1 MNKLEFYPHMSNFS
15 FKIISL
21 MHHNPLLP
29 NFRNPYK
36 LLKAA
41 GLKPGQ
47 KVLEV
52 GCGPG
57 FFTMPAAKIVGGEEG
72 VVYAADVHPLAIE
85 RAKGKIEREG
95 MKNVKPM
102 LANASDTGLPDQSID
117 LTFIFGLRYI
127 AGGLGNVIAEI
138 HRILKPG
145 GVLSFEK
152 TKSSAKK
159 LIVEVER
166 SGFVYSG
173 RQASKDIPI
182 YKGEMKPKIREM
194 KEMREENKKKKTKI
208 GELLT

>member
-1 MNKLEFYPHMSNFS
+1 
-15 FKIISL
+15 
-21 MHHNPLLP
+21 
-29 NFRNPYK
+29 
-36 LLKAA
+36 
-41 GLKPGQ
+41 
-47 KVLEV
+47 
-52 GCGPG
+52 
-57 FFTMPAAKIVGGEEG
+57 
-72 VVYAADVHPLAIE
+72 
-85 RAKGKIEREG
+85 

-117 LTFIFGLRYI
+117 LAFIFGLRYI
-127 AGGLGNVIAEI
+127 AGGLKNVVVEN
-138 HRILKPG
+138 RILKPG

-182 YKGEMKPKIREM
+182 YKGEMKPKTREM